1 MTIKDAAEHL
11 GVGWDKIKDIQKRY
25 LQRHYSNPSLKGIR
39 RIGIDE
45 ICVGRGYR
53 FMTIVLDLDSG
64 AILFAGK
71 GKNAAALKPFWRRVR
86 YSGATI
92 EAVAMDLSLA
102 FQKAVRENLPSA
114 VVIFDR
120 FHVIKLYN
128 KKLTELRRELY
139 AKPPKT

>member
-1 MTIKDAAEHL
+1 
-11 GVGWDKIKDIQKRY
+11 
-25 LQRHYSNPSLKGIR
+25 
-39 RIGIDE
+39 
-45 ICVGRGYR
+45 
-53 FMTIVLDLDSG
+53 MTIVLDLDSG

-86 YSGATI
+86 YSGAKI

-114 VVIFDR
+114 VAIFDR

-128 KKLTELRRELY
+128 EKLTALRRDLHRQATDDLERDVLKGTRWLLLKNHENLEPPSLKLI
-139 AKPPKT
+139 AMKKPR

>member
-1 MTIKDAAEHL
+1 MPILWLSSANQYGFADHRRSYTHAFERYALALVKHMTIKDAAEHL

-71 GKNAAALKPFWRRVR
+71 GKKRSSFEAFWRRVR
-86 YSGATI
+86 YS
-92 EAVAMDLSLA
+92 VQRLK
-102 FQKAVRENLPSA
+102 Q
-114 VVIFDR
+114 
-120 FHVIKLYN
+120 
-128 KKLTELRRELY
+128 
-139 AKPPKT
+139 